1 MKKVRNL
8 QKLIPLL
15 PLLLLAILFI
25 FLPIISMIQKSFLSP
40 ETGAFTFNN
49 YKTIFTDSV
58 YQVATSNSL
67 YLSFASTIIGLILS
81 FFIAWAVNELGKN
94 GQSRML
100 SMLNMVSNFAGLP
113 LYFSFVVILGNTGIF
128 VLALRAIGIQL
139 STVFRLYS
147 IQGLLLMFIYFQ
159 LPLGSLMLVP
169 AFQAV
174 DSSWKEAAEILEASP
189 FQFWTRIG
197 MLPSLLDTFALLFAN
212 AITAYA
218 TVLLLVTTSIPLLPV
233 KITTMFTGEMTP
245 QKEMGSALAIW
256 MIIIMLA
263 VICICNLL
271 KKLTYKGGEQV

>member
-25 FLPIISMIQKSFLSP
+25 FLPIISMVQKSFLSP

-147 IQGLLLMFIYFQ
+147 IQGLLLMFI
-159 LPLGSLMLVP
+159 PV
-169 AFQAV
+169 
-174 DSSWKEAAEILEASP
+174 
-189 FQFWTRIG
+189 

>member
-25 FLPIISMIQKSFLSP
+25 FLPIISMVQKSFLSP

-100 SMLNMVSNFAGLP
+100 SMLNMVSNFCWFTTL
-113 LYFSFVVILGNTGIF
+113 F
-128 VLALRAIGIQL
+128 
-139 STVFRLYS
+139 
-147 IQGLLLMFIYFQ
+147 FICSY
-159 LPLGSLMLVP
+159 
-169 AFQAV
+169 
-174 DSSWKEAAEILEASP
+174 SWKHRNFCTCTACHRYTAVYRFPSVFHPGAFADVYLLSAAPGQPDAGSCFSGSGLFLE
-189 FQFWTRIG
+189 
-197 MLPSLLDTFALLFAN
+197 
-212 AITAYA
+212 
-218 TVLLLVTTSIPLLPV
+218 
-233 KITTMFTGEMTP
+233 
-245 QKEMGSALAIW
+245 GSS
-256 MIIIMLA
+256 
-263 VICICNLL
+263 
-271 KKLTYKGGEQV
+271 

>member
-25 FLPIISMIQKSFLSP
+25 FLPIISMVQKSFLSP

-174 DSSWKEAAEILEASP
+174 DYSWKEAAEILEASP

-197 MLPSLLDTFALLFAN
+197 IPVMLPSLLDTFALLSPMRSQ
-212 AITAYA
+212 
-218 TVLLLVTTSIPLLPV
+218 L
-233 KITTMFTGEMTP
+233 TP
-245 QKEMGSALAIW
+245 QFFFW
-256 MIIIMLA
+256 
-263 VICICNLL
+263 
-271 KKLTYKGGEQV
+271 

>member
-147 IQGLLLMFIYFQ
+147 IQ
-159 LPLGSLMLVP
+159 
-169 AFQAV
+169 AV

-197 MLPSLLDTFALLFAN
+197 IPVMLPSLLDTFALLFAN